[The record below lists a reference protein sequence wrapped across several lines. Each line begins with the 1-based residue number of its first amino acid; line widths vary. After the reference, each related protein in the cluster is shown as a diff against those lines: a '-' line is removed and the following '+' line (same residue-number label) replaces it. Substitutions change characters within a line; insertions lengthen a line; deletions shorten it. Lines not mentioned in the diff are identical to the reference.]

1 MDSRNTAFPWCG
13 YRTEWMHALDRRQI
27 AHQQS
32 HVLNDQRINACVVSL
47 MGEPYG
53 LRQFLI
59 GKIVFSAI

>member
-1 MDSRNTAFPWCG
+1 MQ
-13 YRTEWMHALDRRQI
+13 LDRRQI